1 MEIHSFYNLYANTY
15 ITNFILVIAITGLSV
30 VMAIVLPLLD
40 GSLCRKAGVSLQ
52 GGIHESE
59 HASRFLRVRK
69 GVLLT
74 LFGIYLLLL
83 FYVVFFSRGVQ
94 TDYHITNSIESFADL
109 ALIDLIFPR
118 TELIEFYLNIMLFIP
133 MGYMLPYLFRWFRIH
148 AARRSVLIC
157 FLISIGIENI
167 QLMTRRGSYDTGD
180 ILSNTIGGIFGAAL
194 FLWKAYTLTN
204 PDWKKLMKNR
214 RRYRHR
220 AKDGALYPYSS
231 RLDVIRTTIH
241 ATKEEIIWDFYVSKL
256 GLQLHRQIV
265 PVESG
270 ETSFLFAIGRT
281 QFEIICSN
289 REEELPEQTLI
300 LSFMNL
306 DKVKD
311 HLESKGIMTE
321 DYQIDPYTKH
331 RKFSFDA
338 PDHVKIT
345 LIEL

>member
-1 MEIHSFYNLYANTY
+1 MEIHSFYDLYANTY
-15 ITNFILVIAITGLSV
+15 ITNLILVIAITGLSV

-40 GSLCRKAGVSLQ
+40 GALCQKAGVSLR

-59 HASRFLRVRK
+59 HALRFLRIRK
-69 GVLLT
+69 AVLLT

-83 FYVVFFSRGVQ
+83 CYVVFFSRGVQ
-94 TDYHITNSIESFADL
+94 ADYHITNSIESFADL

-118 TELIEFYLNIMLFIP
+118 TELIEFYLNVMLFIP
-133 MGYMLPYLFRWFRIH
+133 MGYMLPYLFRWFRVR

-180 ILSNTIGGIFGAAL
+180 ILSNTIGGLLGAAL

-220 AKDGALYPYSS
+220 AKEGALFPYSS
-231 RLDVIRTTIH
+231 RLNVIRTTLH
-241 ATKEEIIWDFYVSKL
+241 ATKEETIWEFYVSKL
-256 GLQLHRQIV
+256 GLQLHRQLV
-265 PVESG
+265 PENSG
-270 ETSFLFAIGRT
+270 ETAFLFAVGRS
-281 QFEIICSN
+281 QIEILCSN

-300 LSFMNL
+300 LSFTNL
-306 DKVKD
+306 DKVKE
-311 HLESKGIMTE
+311 HLENKGIQTS
-321 DYQIDPYTKH
+321 DYQIDPYSKH
-331 RKFSFDA
+331 RRFSFDA
-338 PDHVKIT
+338 PDHVKVT
-345 LIEL
+345 LIES

>member
-30 VMAIVLPLLD
+30 VMAILLPLLD
-40 GSLCRKAGVSLQ
+40 GSLCKKAGVSLQ

-59 HASRFLRVRK
+59 NAVRFLRIRK
-69 GVLLT
+69 IILLT
-74 LFGIYLLLL
+74 LFGFYLLLL

-94 TDYHITNSIESFADL
+94 ADYHITNSIESLSDL

-118 TELIEFYLNIMLFIP
+118 TELIEFYLNVMLFIP
-133 MGYMLPYLFRWFRIH
+133 MGYMLPYLFRWFRIR

-180 ILSNTIGGIFGAAL
+180 ILSNTIGGLLGSAL

-204 PDWKKLMKNR
+204 PDWRKLMKNQ

-220 AKDGALYPYSS
+220 AKEGALFPYSS
-231 RLDVIRTTIH
+231 RLNVMRTTLY
-241 ATKEEIIWDFYVSKL
+241 ATMEEVIWDFYVSKL
-256 GLQLHRQIV
+256 GLQLHRQLV
-265 PVESG
+265 PEDSG
-270 ETSFLFAIGRT
+270 ETAFLFAVGKS
-281 QFEIICSN
+281 QVEIICSN

-300 LSFMNL
+300 LSFINL
-306 DKVKD
+306 DKVKT
-311 HLESKGIMTE
+311 HLEGKGIETS
-321 DYQIDPYTKH
+321 DYRIDPYTKH

-338 PDHVKIT
+338 PDHVKVT